1 MNQDLREQHERLG
14 RAVTK
19 IIADNLKDL
28 DSRRVTSEATP
39 ADLDKLFDEPLPETG
54 ISAEEIFE
62 RFKRDIATHAM
73 QIPSPRYYGQFNP
86 TPLPI
91 GVWADALCSALNQN
105 AGAWRNGPTS
115 AIIEARVL
123 RWLCQLIGYG
133 PESFGTLAS
142 GGSEANLIALK
153 CARDRA
159 AEGITKHGLQSVSGE
174 LVIYA
179 SEQCHYSVEKSAD
192 ILGLGR
198 ESLRKIP
205 TDDQFHVRTT
215 DLVEAIE
222 RDRRAGRLPCCV
234 VGIAGATSTGVID
247 PLEELADIARNQ
259 GCWFHVD
266 AAYGGALAFSEKHRG
281 KLRGIARAD
290 SVTFDPH
297 KWLFVPF
304 ACGATLVG
312 DGGRVL
318 RDAFDITPEYLSED
332 RGGAD
337 VEYDFFRYGQMG
349 TRRFNSLKLW
359 MALKFMGV
367 RGYAEIIESHIDL
380 TRYLAKRIDEID
392 DFQRLGE
399 VETAVCCFRFLPPG
413 LRDSSAREQDRAQ
426 QRLQQRIE
434 RGGEAWLTTTVLHG
448 RRALRVNIN
457 SFLTERRH
465 IDDLVELLRR
475 ESESLMRGDLQN
487 D

>member
-1 MNQDLREQHERLG
+1 MAEDLSEQHERLG

-19 IIADNLKDL
+19 IITDYVKGL
-28 DSRRVTSEATP
+28 DERRVTSDASPT
-39 ADLDKLFDEPLPETG
+39 DLEKLFDEPLPETG
-54 ISAEEIFE
+54 IGVEEILE
-62 RFKRDIATHAM
+62 RFKSDIAPHAM
-73 QIPSPRYYGQFNP
+73 QVPSPRYYGQFNP

-133 PESFGTLAS
+133 QTSFGTLAS

-153 CARDRA
+153 CARDQVDHRFINQGVQA
-159 AEGITKHGLQSVSGE
+159 ASGA

-179 SEQCHYSVEKSAD
+179 SDQCHYSVEKSAD

-198 ESLRKIP
+198 EALRKIP
-205 TDDQFHVRTT
+205 SDDRFHIQTSLLR
-215 DLVEAIE
+215 EEIE
-222 RDRRAGRLPCCV
+222 RDKQAGRIACCI
-234 VGIAGATSTGVID
+234 VGVAGATSTGVID
-247 PLEELADIARNQ
+247 PLLELAEISRET

-266 AAYGGALAFSEKHRG
+266 AAYGGALAFSGKHKEKL
-281 KLRGIARAD
+281 KGIERAD
-290 SVTFDPH
+290 SITFDPH

-304 ACGATLVG
+304 ACGATLVR

-337 VEYDFFRYGQMG
+337 VEFDFFRYGQMG

-359 MALKFMGV
+359 MALKFMGTH
-367 RGYAEIIESHIDL
+367 GYAEIIERHIEL
-380 TRYLAKRIDEID
+380 TNYLASRIDQLP
-392 DFQRLGE
+392 DFQRLAE
-399 VETAVCCFRFLPPG
+399 VETAVCCFRFLPRP
-413 LRDSSAREQDRAQ
+413 LRDAAGPEQDREQ

-475 ESESLMRGDLQN
+475 EAASL
-487 D
+487 